1 MANVNIPYPETG
13 LAAFEALDSHTAGIL
28 LSGSDPKLEPGFP
41 MEIAVGQALKMFE
54 VVGLDAGG
62 KLVPA
67 VYDADPQDPAFVQAI
82 GVCTQAVAAP
92 TGTGVTVPIW
102 FAGCFNPDALVWDA
116 TFATDDS
123 KANAFFGA
131 PSPTRILIRKRG

>member
-1 MANVNIPYPETG
+1 MADVKIPYSEPG
-13 LAAFEALDSHTAGIL
+13 LAAFQQLDSYLQGFL

-41 MEIAVGQALKMFE
+41 MEIAVGQALQQFQ
-54 VVGLDAGG
+54 VLGLSGG

-67 VYDADPQDPAFVQAI
+67 VLGTTAAMC
-82 GVCTQAVAAP
+82 VCTQAVAAP
-92 TGTGVTVPIW
+92 TGAGVKVPIW

-116 TFATDDS
+116 TYNTDDK
-123 KANAFFGA
+123 KANAFMGA

>member
-1 MANVNIPYPETG
+1 MADVKIPYPETG
-13 LAAFEALDSHTAGIL
+13 LAAFEQLDSHFAGIL

-41 MEIAVGQALKMFE
+41 MEVAQGQALQMFQ
-54 VVGLDAGG
+54 VLGLNGDG

-67 VYDADPQDPAFVQAI
+67 NNGSVKAQF
-82 GVCTQAVAAP
+82 VCTQAVAAP
-92 TGTGVTVPIW
+92 TGTGVTVPVW
-102 FAGCFNPDALVWDA
+102 FTGCFNPDALVWNA
-116 TFATDDS
+116 AYATDAD